1 MTSGPAS
8 EMPFLDHLEELRYRL
23 MWSAGTLLLCMVG
36 ALVVVMRPEFDV
48 IGWLAA
54 PVMPYLPE
62 GKLVV
67 THPLDPFSI
76 SLKVAFA
83 VGVVLSLPVVGYHL
97 WSFLSPA
104 LHPHEKRLMV
114 PVLLG
119 ATSLFATGVYLA
131 WRFIL
136 PIIFEVLVGMQSA
149 SLQPLFTAREVF
161 GFMVTTCLAFG
172 AISQL
177 PVVVL
182 ALTAL
187 GLLTPQAM
195 VRFRR
200 YAMAASVLISA
211 IVTPGDLLIMTAL
224 MAVPL
229 YGLYEL
235 SIIVSWLVHRR
246 RMRRI
251 GATAVFLLA
260 LGAGGALEVA
270 AQPVRPRP
278 EPPRP
283 GQPMP
288 GAVPGAAPGTVAD
301 PTVGG
306 QRRFDPQARSGTDV
320 EARGAT
326 GTLVDWAPDDSVIRA
341 LMARRGYTAVRY
353 QAGQVRFEA
362 AGRVMTLQR
371 DSTAR
376 AAVQRDS
383 TLLVADHI
391 AYSDSLK
398 RVDATGD
405 TIVMRDPS
413 RGDDII
419 GHQEL
424 RYDVARREGRTRDFS
439 TVAKAGEDW
448 RVMAHQ
454 AAFASDSAAERN
466 TVYGR
471 DGVITS
477 CLDSVPHYHFLARE
491 LKRVGG
497 STLVARPAILY
508 VQDVPVMWIP
518 FIFQDIRSGRRSG
531 IIPPRMGFAE
541 LVRNSPTYRRTVENL
556 GYYFAINDYID
567 AQVSMDWRSSARATV
582 QDPGWTRLN
591 GEIRYRWLDRFVSGT
606 LAVSQNTLST
616 GNRNTAIS
624 WSHAQEFSSRT
635 RVNTNLNYVTSTQI
649 QRQTI
654 INPLAAVATIASQ
667 MNLVRQQGPFSVNL
681 GGTRRQYPGRDQVDQ
696 DFPSLNIASKPLELG
711 RWFVLNPSL
720 QFGQRNSYNLDATG
734 DFAYRYQQTAS
745 GLDSVRLKRNTGTTT
760 LSIGTPFKIFD
771 FQVQSGLRFNQ
782 QLFDYPQIIT
792 LRDVRDSAVRVDRVY
807 QRTYES
813 SLDADISIGL
823 PQFLQGTWNLTP
835 SVTASNVDP
844 GGFAV
849 RTFRSNGA
857 WVTQRKRLSY
867 GLGVSPTIYALF
879 PGIGPVERLR
889 HAISPT
895 LSYSYSPQ
903 ASVPDAFLA
912 ATGRT
917 RAGYLGSLAQNRVSL
932 GLTTNIEAKLRAPAD
947 STDLSTDGGKK
958 VKVATIQFT
967 GIAYDFE
974 RRRATGK
981 TGFATDRFG
990 YTFRSDLLPGF
1001 DLGVDYSLFQGDL
1014 LSDTA
1019 SFSPYRESV
1028 RASFNLDANSA
1039 LVRTVARLFG
1049 VSVGT
1054 GPQGPTPVGNTSPM
1068 GGGLISAAGSL
1079 NGMGATTGTR
1089 ARGGI
1094 QEIPTGQ
1101 GFTAAFTVS
1110 SQRQRPP
1117 VGGRIVD
1124 FDPTLQCQA
1133 LLGFPQ
1139 YDTCVFQAERSAA
1152 TQVAQTAGP
1161 SGATFF
1167 RVPPT
1172 TSVGIRTT
1180 FNLTP
1185 RWAGSWST
1193 TYDVV
1198 RQEFA
1203 SQVVSLQRELHDWR
1217 AVFGFTQAPN
1227 GNFAFTFFISLKAQ
1241 PEIKLDYDRQTFRP
1255 PGAGL
1260 RSP

>member
-1 MTSGPAS
+1 MTSGPRA

-23 MWSAGTLLLCMVG
+23 MWSVGALLLCMVG

-48 IGWLAA
+48 IGLLAA

-83 VGVVLSLPVVGYHL
+83 VGLVCSLPVVGYHL

-119 ATSLFATGVYLA
+119 ATILFGSGVYIA
-131 WRFIL
+131 WRFVL
-136 PIIFEVLVGMQSA
+136 PIIFDVLVGMQSA

-187 GLLTPQAM
+187 GLVTPTAM
-195 VRFRR
+195 MKFRR
-200 YAMAASVLISA
+200 YAMAASFLISA
-211 IVTPGDLLIMTAL
+211 IVTPGDLLIMTVL

-229 YGLYEL
+229 YGLYEI

-251 GATAVFLLA
+251 GAAALLLVSVLGGGVA
-260 LGAGGALEVA
+260 STLGA
-270 AQPVRPRP
+270 QPARPRP
-278 EPPRP
+278 A
-283 GQPMP
+283 QPMP
-288 GAVPGAAPGTVAD
+288 TRAPGSMPSGQGRFGPPVAD
-301 PTVGG
+301 TVS
-306 QRRFDPQARSGTDV
+306 RAPSSS
-320 EARGAT
+320 
-326 GTLVDWAPDDSVIRA
+326 LVDWAPDDSVIRA

-383 TLLVADHI
+383 TLLVADRI
-391 AYSDSLK
+391 AYSDSIK
-398 RVDATGD
+398 RVTARGD

-413 RGDDII
+413 RGDDIL
-419 GHQEL
+419 GHEEL
-424 RYDVARREGRTRDFS
+424 VYDVERREGRTRDFS
-439 TVAKAGEDW
+439 TIAKAGEDW
-448 RVMAHQ
+448 KVMAHQ
-454 AAFASDSAAERN
+454 AAFASDTAADRN

-477 CLDSVPHYHFLARE
+477 CLDSVPHYHFLAKE
-491 LKRVGG
+491 LKRVSG

-508 VQDVPVMWIP
+508 VQDVPVLWLP

-567 AQVSMDWRSSARATV
+567 AQVSMDWRSSARATA

-591 GEIRYRWLDRFVSGT
+591 GEIRYRWLDRFTSGT
-606 LAVSQNTLST
+606 LALSQNTLST
-616 GNRNTAIS
+616 GSRNTAIS

-635 RVNTNLNYVTSTQI
+635 RLNTNLNYVTSTQI

-711 RWFVLNPSL
+711 TWFVLNPSL

-734 DFAYRYQQTAS
+734 DFAYRYLQAAS

-760 LSIGTPFKIFD
+760 LAIGTPFKIFD

-792 LRDVRDSAVRVDRVY
+792 LRDVQDSAVRVDRVY

-879 PGIGPVERLR
+879 PGFGPVQRFR

-895 LSYSYSPQ
+895 VSYSFSPE

-932 GLTTNIEAKLRAPAD
+932 GLTTNIEAKLRVPED
-947 STDLSTDGGKK
+947 STDLSADGGKK

-1001 DLGVDYSLFQGDL
+1001 DLGADYSLFQGDL

-1019 SFSPYRESV
+1019 SFSPYREAV
-1028 RASFNLDANSA
+1028 RASFNLDANSS
-1039 LVRTVARLFG
+1039 LVQAIARLFG
-1049 VSVGT
+1049 VSLGAARR
-1054 GPQGPTPVGNTSPM
+1054 GPAPMMEQSPM

-1198 RQEFA
+1198 RSEFA

-1260 RSP
+1260 RTP

>member
-1 MTSGPAS
+1 
-8 EMPFLDHLEELRYRL
+8 MPFLDHLEELRYRL
-23 MWSAGTLLLCMVG
+23 MWSVGALLLCMMG
-36 ALVVVMRPEFDV
+36 ALVIVMRPEFDV

-83 VGVVLSLPVVGYHL
+83 VGLVCSLPVVGYHV

-104 LHPHEKRLMV
+104 LHPHEKRLML

-119 ATSLFATGVYLA
+119 ATALFGTGVYVA
-131 WRFIL
+131 WRFVL
-136 PIIFEVLVGMQSA
+136 PIIFKVLVGMQSA
-149 SLQPLFTAREVF
+149 SLQPLFTARDVF

-182 ALTAL
+182 ALTAI
-187 GLLTPQAM
+187 GLVTPMAM
-195 VRFRR
+195 TKFRR
-200 YAMAASVLISA
+200 YAMAASFVISA
-211 IVTPGDLLIMTAL
+211 VVTPGDLLIMTAL

-229 YGLYEL
+229 YGLYEV
-235 SIIVSWLVHRR
+235 SIIVSWLVYRR

-251 GATAVFLLA
+251 GAVMA
-260 LGAGGALEVA
+260 LVVVVGGLVPTGLA

-278 EPPRP
+278 AGQEPMRTGMPMPSPSPQGRP
-283 GQPMP
+283 GVDSVSRAP
-288 GAVPGAAPGTVAD
+288 AAGV
-301 PTVGG
+301 
-306 QRRFDPQARSGTDV
+306 
-320 EARGAT
+320 
-326 GTLVDWAPDDSVIRA
+326 LVSWAPDDSVIRA

-353 QAGQVRFEA
+353 QAGQMRFEA
-362 AGRVMTLQR
+362 TGRVMTLQR

-383 TLLVADHI
+383 TLLVADQI
-391 AYSDSLK
+391 AYSDSIK
-398 RVDATGD
+398 RVTARGD
-405 TIVMRDPS
+405 TIVMRDPA

-419 GHQEL
+419 GQEEL
-424 RYDVARREGRTRDFS
+424 VYDVERREGRTRDFS
-439 TVAKAGEDW
+439 TIAKAGEEW
-448 RVMAHQ
+448 RVMAHR
-454 AAFASDSAAERN
+454 AAFASDTAADRN

-477 CLDSVPHYHFLARE
+477 CLDSVPHYHFLAKE
-491 LKRVGG
+491 LKRVSG

-508 VQDVPVMWIP
+508 VQDVPVMWLP

-556 GYYFAINDYID
+556 GYYFAINDFID
-567 AQVSMDWRSSARATV
+567 AQVSMDWRSSARATA
-582 QDPGWTRLN
+582 QDPGWTRFN
-591 GEIRYRWLDRFVSGT
+591 GEIRYRWLDRFMSGT
-606 LAVSQNTLST
+606 LALSQNTLST
-616 GNRNTAIS
+616 GNQNTAVS

-635 RVNTNLNYVTSTQI
+635 RINTNLNYVTSTQI

-734 DFAYRYQQTAS
+734 DFAYRYLQTTA

-782 QLFDYPQIIT
+782 QVFDYPQIIT
-792 LRDVRDSAVRVDRVY
+792 LRDVRDSSVRVDRVF
-807 QRTYES
+807 QQTYES

-867 GLGVSPTIYALF
+867 GVGVSPTIYALL
-879 PGIGPVERLR
+879 PGFGPVQRFR

-895 LSYSYSPQ
+895 LSYSFSPE

-932 GLTTNIEAKLRAPAD
+932 GLTTNIEAKLRVPQD
-947 STDLSTDGGKK
+947 STDLSADGGKK

-1014 LSDTA
+1014 LSDSA
-1019 SFSPYRESV
+1019 SFDPYREAV
-1028 RASFNLDANSA
+1028 RASFNLDANSSIVQA
-1039 LVRTVARLFG
+1039 IAKLFG
-1049 VSVGT
+1049 ISMGASRT
-1054 GPQGPTPVGNTSPM
+1054 GPSPMASTSPM

-1089 ARGGI
+1089 TRGGI

-1198 RQEFA
+1198 RSEFA

-1260 RSP
+1260 RTP

>member
-1 MTSGPAS
+1 MTSGPRA

-23 MWSAGTLLLCMVG
+23 MWSVGALLLCMVG

-48 IGWLAA
+48 IGLLAA

-83 VGVVLSLPVVGYHL
+83 VGLVCSLPVVGYHL

-119 ATSLFATGVYLA
+119 ATILFGSGVYIA
-131 WRFIL
+131 WRFVL
-136 PIIFEVLVGMQSA
+136 PIIFDVLVGMQSA

-187 GLLTPQAM
+187 GLVTPTAM
-195 VRFRR
+195 MKFRR
-200 YAMAASVLISA
+200 YAMAASFLISA
-211 IVTPGDLLIMTAL
+211 IVTPGDLLIMTVL

-229 YGLYEL
+229 YGLYEI

-251 GATAVFLLA
+251 GAAALLLVSVLGGGVA
-260 LGAGGALEVA
+260 STLGA
-270 AQPVRPRP
+270 QPARPRP
-278 EPPRP
+278 A
-283 GQPMP
+283 QPMP
-288 GAVPGAAPGTVAD
+288 TRAPGSMPSGQGRFGPPVAD
-301 PTVGG
+301 TVS
-306 QRRFDPQARSGTDV
+306 RAPSSS
-320 EARGAT
+320 
-326 GTLVDWAPDDSVIRA
+326 LVDWAPDDSVIRA

-383 TLLVADHI
+383 TLLVADRI
-391 AYSDSLK
+391 AYSDSIK
-398 RVDATGD
+398 RVTARGD

-413 RGDDII
+413 RGDDIL
-419 GHQEL
+419 GHEEL
-424 RYDVARREGRTRDFS
+424 VYDVERREGRTRDFS
-439 TVAKAGEDW
+439 TIAKAGEDW
-448 RVMAHQ
+448 KVMAHQ
-454 AAFASDSAAERN
+454 AAFASDTAADRN

-477 CLDSVPHYHFLARE
+477 CLDSVPHYHFLAKE
-491 LKRVGG
+491 LKRVSG

-508 VQDVPVMWIP
+508 VQDVPVLWLP

-567 AQVSMDWRSSARATV
+567 AQVSMDWRSSARATA

-591 GEIRYRWLDRFVSGT
+591 GEIRYRWLDRFTSGT
-606 LAVSQNTLST
+606 LALSQNTLST
-616 GNRNTAIS
+616 GSRNTAIS

-635 RVNTNLNYVTSTQI
+635 RLNTNLNYVTSTQI

-711 RWFVLNPSL
+711 TWFVLNPSL

-734 DFAYRYQQTAS
+734 DFAYRYLQAAS

-760 LSIGTPFKIFD
+760 LAIGTPFKIFD
-771 FQVQSGLRFNQ
+771 FQVQSGIRFNQ

-792 LRDVRDSAVRVDRVY
+792 LRDVQDSAVRVDRVY

-867 GLGVSPTIYALF
+867 GLGVSPTIYALL
-879 PGIGPVERLR
+879 PGFGPVQRFR

-895 LSYSYSPQ
+895 VSYSFSPE

-932 GLTTNIEAKLRAPAD
+932 GLTTNIEAKLRVPED
-947 STDLSTDGGKK
+947 STDLSADGGKK

-1019 SFSPYRESV
+1019 SFSPYREAV
-1028 RASFNLDANSA
+1028 RASFNLDANSS
-1039 LVRTVARLFG
+1039 LVQAIARLFG
-1049 VSVGT
+1049 VSLGAARR
-1054 GPQGPTPVGNTSPM
+1054 GPAPMMEQSPM

-1198 RQEFA
+1198 RSEFA

-1260 RSP
+1260 RTP

>member
-1 MTSGPAS
+1 
-8 EMPFLDHLEELRYRL
+8 MPFLDHLEELRYRL
-23 MWSAGTLLLCMVG
+23 MWSVGALLLCMVG

-48 IGWLAA
+48 IGLLAA

-83 VGVVLSLPVVGYHL
+83 VGLVCSLPVVGYHL

-119 ATSLFATGVYLA
+119 ATILFGSGVYIA
-131 WRFIL
+131 WRFVL
-136 PIIFEVLVGMQSA
+136 PIIFDVLVGMQSA

-187 GLLTPQAM
+187 GLVTPTAM
-195 VRFRR
+195 MKFRR
-200 YAMAASVLISA
+200 YAMAASFLISA
-211 IVTPGDLLIMTAL
+211 IVTPGDLLIMTVL

-229 YGLYEL
+229 YGLYEI

-251 GATAVFLLA
+251 GAAALLLVSVLGGGVA
-260 LGAGGALEVA
+260 STLGA
-270 AQPVRPRP
+270 QPARPRP
-278 EPPRP
+278 A
-283 GQPMP
+283 QPMP
-288 GAVPGAAPGTVAD
+288 TRAPGSMPSGQGRFGPPVAD
-301 PTVGG
+301 TVS
-306 QRRFDPQARSGTDV
+306 RAPSSS
-320 EARGAT
+320 
-326 GTLVDWAPDDSVIRA
+326 LVDWAPDDSVIRA

-383 TLLVADHI
+383 TLLVADRI
-391 AYSDSLK
+391 AYSDSIK
-398 RVDATGD
+398 RVTARGD

-413 RGDDII
+413 RGDDIL
-419 GHQEL
+419 GHEEL
-424 RYDVARREGRTRDFS
+424 VYDVERREGRTRDFS
-439 TVAKAGEDW
+439 TIAKAGEDW
-448 RVMAHQ
+448 KVMAHQ
-454 AAFASDSAAERN
+454 AAFASDTAADRN

-477 CLDSVPHYHFLARE
+477 CLDSVPHYHFLAKE
-491 LKRVGG
+491 LKRVSG

-508 VQDVPVMWIP
+508 VQDVPVLWLP

-567 AQVSMDWRSSARATV
+567 AQVSMDWRSSARATA

-591 GEIRYRWLDRFVSGT
+591 GEIRYRWLDRFTSGT
-606 LAVSQNTLST
+606 LALSQNTLST
-616 GNRNTAIS
+616 GSRNTAIS

-635 RVNTNLNYVTSTQI
+635 RLNTNLNYVTSTQI

-711 RWFVLNPSL
+711 TWFVLNPSL

-734 DFAYRYQQTAS
+734 DFAYRYLQAAS

-760 LSIGTPFKIFD
+760 LAIGAPFKIFD
-771 FQVQSGLRFNQ
+771 FQVQSGIRFNQ

-792 LRDVRDSAVRVDRVY
+792 LRDVQDSAVRVDRVY

-844 GGFAV
+844 G
-849 RTFRSNGA
+849 
-857 WVTQRKRLSY
+857 
-867 GLGVSPTIYALF
+867 
-879 PGIGPVERLR
+879 
-889 HAISPT
+889 
-895 LSYSYSPQ
+895 
-903 ASVPDAFLA
+903 
-912 ATGRT
+912 
-917 RAGYLGSLAQNRVSL
+917 
-932 GLTTNIEAKLRAPAD
+932 
-947 STDLSTDGGKK
+947 
-958 VKVATIQFT
+958 
-967 GIAYDFE
+967 
-974 RRRATGK
+974 
-981 TGFATDRFG
+981 
-990 YTFRSDLLPGF
+990 
-1001 DLGVDYSLFQGDL
+1001 
-1014 LSDTA
+1014 
-1019 SFSPYRESV
+1019 
-1028 RASFNLDANSA
+1028 
-1039 LVRTVARLFG
+1039 
-1049 VSVGT
+1049 
-1054 GPQGPTPVGNTSPM
+1054 
-1068 GGGLISAAGSL
+1068 
-1079 NGMGATTGTR
+1079 
-1089 ARGGI
+1089 
-1094 QEIPTGQ
+1094 
-1101 GFTAAFTVS
+1101 
-1110 SQRQRPP
+1110 
-1117 VGGRIVD
+1117 
-1124 FDPTLQCQA
+1124 
-1133 LLGFPQ
+1133 
-1139 YDTCVFQAERSAA
+1139 
-1152 TQVAQTAGP
+1152 
-1161 SGATFF
+1161 
-1167 RVPPT
+1167 
-1172 TSVGIRTT
+1172 
-1180 FNLTP
+1180 
-1185 RWAGSWST
+1185 
-1193 TYDVV
+1193 
-1198 RQEFA
+1198 
-1203 SQVVSLQRELHDWR
+1203 
-1217 AVFGFTQAPN
+1217 
-1227 GNFAFTFFISLKAQ
+1227 
-1241 PEIKLDYDRQTFRP
+1241 
-1255 PGAGL
+1255 
-1260 RSP
+1260 

>member
-1 MTSGPAS
+1 MTSGPTA
-8 EMPFLDHLEELRYRL
+8 EMPFLDHLEELRHRL
-23 MWSAGTLLLCMVG
+23 MWSAGALLLGVVG
-36 ALVVVMRPEFDV
+36 ALVIVMRPELDV

-54 PVMPYLPE
+54 PVMPFLPE

-83 VGVVLSLPVVGYHL
+83 VGLVGALPVIGYHL
-97 WSFLSPA
+97 WSFLAPA

-119 ATSLFATGVYLA
+119 ATMLFASGVFVA
-131 WRFIL
+131 WRFVL

-149 SLQPLFTAREVF
+149 SLQPLFTARDVF

-177 PVVVL
+177 PIVVL
-182 ALTAL
+182 GLTAL
-187 GLLTPQAM
+187 GLVTPAAM
-195 VRFRR
+195 MRFRR
-200 YAMAASVLISA
+200 YAMAASVLLSA
-211 IVTPGDLLIMTAL
+211 IVTPGDLLIMTIL

-229 YGLYEL
+229 YLLYEV
-235 SIIVSWLVHRR
+235 SIIISWLVHRR
-246 RMRRI
+246 RIRRI
-251 GATAVFLLA
+251 G
-260 LGAGGALEVA
+260 VA
-270 AQPVRPRP
+270 AVVLLLGGGMPMRLDAQPPRPRP
-278 EPPRP
+278 VQPRP
-283 GQPMP
+283 DQP
-288 GAVPGAAPGTVAD
+288 VPGAAPGTILPD
-301 PTVGG
+301 PRVGPQG
-306 QRRFDPQARSGTDV
+306 RSDPQGRRGADATPA
-320 EARGAT
+320 ARGA
-326 GTLVDWAPDDSVIRA
+326 GATLIDWAPDDSVIRA
-341 LMARRGYTAVRY
+341 LLARRGYTAVRY

-362 AGRVMTLQR
+362 TGRLMTLLR

-383 TLLVADHI
+383 TLLVADRI

-398 RVDATGD
+398 RVDASGD

-419 GHQEL
+419 GHREL
-424 RYDVARREGRTRDFS
+424 VYDVERREGRTRDFS
-439 TVAKAGEDW
+439 TIAKAGEDW
-448 RVMAHQ
+448 KVMAHQ
-454 AAFASDSAAERN
+454 AAFASDSVADRN

-471 DGVITS
+471 NGVITS
-477 CLDSVPHYHFLARE
+477 CLDSVPHYHFLAKE

-508 VQDVPVMWIP
+508 VQDVPVMWLP

-531 IIPPRMGFAE
+531 IIPPRLGFAE

-567 AQVSMDWRSSARATV
+567 AQVSMDWRSSARATA
-582 QDPGWTRLN
+582 QDPGWTRFN
-591 GEIRYRWLDRFVSGT
+591 GEIRYRWLDRFTSGT
-606 LAVSQNTLST
+606 LALSQNTLST
-616 GNRNTAIS
+616 GSQNTAIS

-635 RVNTNLNYVTSTQI
+635 RINTNLNYVTSTQI

-711 RWFVLNPSL
+711 KWFVLNPSL

-734 DFAYRYQQTAS
+734 DFAYRYLQTAS

-760 LSIGTPFKIFD
+760 LAIGTPFKIFD
-771 FQVQSGLRFNQ
+771 FQVQSGIRFNQ

-792 LRDVRDSAVRVDRVY
+792 LRDVQDSSVRVDRVY

-879 PGIGPVERLR
+879 PGFGPVQRFR

-895 LSYSYSPQ
+895 VSYSYSPE

-932 GLTTNIEAKLRAPAD
+932 GLTTNIEAKLRVPED
-947 STDLSTDGGKK
+947 SADLSTDGGKK

-1019 SFSPYRESV
+1019 SFKPYREAV
-1028 RASFNLDANSA
+1028 RASFNLDANSS
-1039 LVRTVARLFG
+1039 LVQAIARLLG
-1049 VSVGT
+1049 ISIGASR
-1054 GPQGPTPVGNTSPM
+1054 QGATPTMNPSPM

-1089 ARGGI
+1089 TRGGI

-1198 RQEFA
+1198 RREFA

-1260 RSP
+1260 RTP

>member
-1 MTSGPAS
+1 MTSGPSA

-23 MWSAGTLLLCMVG
+23 MWSAGALLLGVVG
-36 ALVVVMRPEFDV
+36 ALVIVLRPEFDV
-48 IGWLAA
+48 IGLLAA
-54 PVMPYLPE
+54 PVMPYLPA

-83 VGVVLSLPVVGYHL
+83 VGLVCSLPVVGYHL

-119 ATSLFATGVYLA
+119 ATVLFGSGVFLA
-131 WRFIL
+131 WRFVL

-177 PVVVL
+177 PILVL

-187 GLLTPQAM
+187 GLVTPAAM
-195 VRFRR
+195 MKFRR
-200 YAMAASVLISA
+200 YAMAASFVISA
-211 IVTPGDLLIMTAL
+211 VVTPGDLLIMTVL

-229 YGLYEL
+229 YALYEI
-235 SIIVSWLVHRR
+235 SIIVSWFVHRR

-251 GATAVFLLA
+251 GAVAVFAA
-260 LGAGGALEVA
+260 LVGVGVPIGLD

-278 EPPRP
+278 AQP
-283 GQPMP
+283 GVDTVTRGPT
-288 GAVPGAAPGTVAD
+288 GA
-301 PTVGG
+301 
-306 QRRFDPQARSGTDV
+306 
-320 EARGAT
+320 
-326 GTLVDWAPDDSVIRA
+326 LVDWAPDDSVIRA

-383 TLLVADHI
+383 TLLVADRI
-391 AYSDSLK
+391 AYSDSIK
-398 RVDATGD
+398 RVTARGD
-405 TIVMRDPS
+405 SIVMRDPA
-413 RGDDII
+413 RGDDIL
-419 GHQEL
+419 GHEEL
-424 RYDVARREGRTRDFS
+424 VYDVERREGRTRDFS
-439 TVAKAGEDW
+439 TIAKAGEDW
-448 RVMAHQ
+448 RVTAHR
-454 AAFASDSAAERN
+454 AAFASDTAADRN

-477 CLDSVPHYHFLARE
+477 CLDSVPHYHFLAKE
-491 LKRVGG
+491 LKRVSG

-508 VQDVPVMWIP
+508 VQDVPVMWLP
-518 FIFQDIRSGRRSG
+518 FILQDIRSGRRSG

-556 GYYFAINDYID
+556 GYYFAINDYVD

-591 GEIRYRWLDRFVSGT
+591 GEIRYRWLDRFTSGT
-606 LAVSQNTLST
+606 LALSQNTLST
-616 GNRNTAIS
+616 GSQNTAVS

-635 RVNTNLNYVTSTQI
+635 RINTNLNYVTSTQI

-711 RWFVLNPSL
+711 KWFVLNPSL

-734 DFAYRYQQTAS
+734 DFAFRYLQTAS

-771 FQVQSGLRFNQ
+771 FQVQSGIRFNQ

-792 LRDVRDSAVRVDRVY
+792 LRDVRDSAVRVDRVF

-849 RTFRSNGA
+849 RTFRSNGD

-867 GLGVSPTIYALF
+867 GVGVSPTVYALF
-879 PGIGPVERLR
+879 PGFGPVQRFR

-895 LSYSYSPQ
+895 VSYSFSPE

-917 RAGYLGSLAQNRVSL
+917 RAGYLGSLAQNRVSI
-932 GLTTNIEAKLRAPAD
+932 GLTTNIEAKLRAPED

-1019 SFSPYRESV
+1019 SFQPYREAV
-1028 RASFNLDANSA
+1028 RASFNLDANSS
-1039 LVRTVARLFG
+1039 LVQAIARLLG
-1049 VSVGT
+1049 IAP
-1054 GPQGPTPVGNTSPM
+1054 GPSRRGAASPM
-1068 GGGLISAAGSL
+1068 TPSPMDGGLISAAGSL

-1089 ARGGI
+1089 TRGGI

-1198 RQEFA
+1198 RSEFA